1 MSVEVFLLEL
11 WKTLWKSTPPL
22 NHGFTQNGS
31 TLHHLW
37 AGSQKELG
45 RKMLKRKISFPEIIC
60 PKITIN
66 LFAVPLKYN

>member
-11 WKTLWKSTPPL
+11 WKTLWKSTTPL
-22 NHGFTQNGS
+22 NHDFTQNGS

-45 RKMLKRKISFPEIIC
+45 RKMLKRNFIS
-60 PKITIN
+60 
-66 LFAVPLKYN
+66 